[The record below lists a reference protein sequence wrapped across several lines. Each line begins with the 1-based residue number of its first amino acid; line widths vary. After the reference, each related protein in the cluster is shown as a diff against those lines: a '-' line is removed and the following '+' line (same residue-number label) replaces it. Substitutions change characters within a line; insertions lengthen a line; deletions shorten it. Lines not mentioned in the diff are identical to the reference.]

1 VFHCTLK
8 REVGDVVKSLQQE
21 DGEPQQLEGRIRY
34 DHAKSLLTT
43 VVALASICAALYT
56 WYASLHARGSTYAV
70 SVQVVDG
77 VTDRPIPHATL
88 SWPDGKE
95 FTSDDGFAKFK
106 VSSSRNSF
114 PIHVF
119 AAGFGSS
126 VVGVSPSQSTQYK
139 VAIFRDSSE
148 PHALKDT
155 DGKTTVISLGPV
167 LSGEGR
173 NYSGWYEVSA
183 PSPPVGYVFDL
194 EHSAYHL
201 EGDRTC
207 EQYSEC
213 KWGDRS
219 PTKLSFRFRMQGH
232 PELPPPGQGRSQGV
246 INIAYKSDSFES
258 MYTLEKFR
266 QPMPRHWQRNDDGT
280 WSEYYDNKKS
290 NDFDAT
296 ASVDNQGCQG
306 LLLTKHLQPAGQVF
320 VPSAACKQMLK
331 YRWNGGSWQDMG
343 PIERNFL
350 HDTDQQGSP
359 YSIEWQIDPACR
371 KFSSSDGPR
380 GTKLQCQLNHAGIHI
395 NGDNTPFDLWFFQVD
410 APGPITEIACRPT
423 GSNEPTDH
431 PEYNKTSISGN
442 SANCAGLINGGDGD
456 VIVSVK
462 WRQPW

>member
-1 VFHCTLK
+1 MA
-8 REVGDVVKSLQQE
+8 ESLQQV
-21 DGEPQQLEGRIRY
+21 DRNVRY
-34 DHAKSLLTT
+34 DHAKLWLMALTT
-43 VVALASICAALYT
+43 AVSLVAAFYA
-56 WYASLHARGSTYAV
+56 WYASHQVKESRYAV
-70 SVQVVDG
+70 SIQVVDA
-77 VTDRPIPHATL
+77 VTKLPIPGVELTSLGNGSAELT
-88 SWPDGKE
+88 SKDGVA
-95 FTSDDGFAKFK
+95 SFK
-106 VSSSRNSF
+106 VPSDLRTMR
-114 PIHVF
+114 IHVE
-119 AAGFGSS
+119 ARGFDAS
-126 VVGVSPSQSTQYK
+126 VVEVSPSLSSSYK
-139 VAIFRDSSE
+139 FELFRKSSGVNLQQG
-148 PHALKDT
+148 AG
-155 DGKTTVISLGPV
+155 GKTYVISSGPV

-280 WSEYYDNKKS
+280 WSEYYANKKS

-296 ASVDNQGCQG
+296 ASVDNEGCQG
-306 LLLTKHLQPAGQVF
+306 LLLTKRGEPEGQVF

-343 PIERNFL
+343 PIERHFL
-350 HDTDQQGSP
+350 HDTDQQGNP
-359 YSIEWQIDPACR
+359 YSIEWHMDPACR
-371 KFSSSDGPR
+371 NFSSSDGPR
-380 GTKLQCQLNHAGIHI
+380 GTKLRCQLNHAGIHI
-395 NGDNTPFDLWFFQVD
+395 NGDNTPFDQWFYQVD
-410 APGPITEIACRPT
+410 APGPVTDIACRPT

-442 SANCAGLINGGDGD
+442 SANCTGLINGGDGD

-462 WRQPW
+462 WRQLW